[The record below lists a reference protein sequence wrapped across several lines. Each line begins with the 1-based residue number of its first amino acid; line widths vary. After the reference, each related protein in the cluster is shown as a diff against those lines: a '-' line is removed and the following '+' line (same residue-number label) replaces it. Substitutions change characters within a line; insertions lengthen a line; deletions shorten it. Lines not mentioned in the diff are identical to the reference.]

1 MKPQLVILRG
11 LPGAGKSTFAKNYAN
26 VLTASGQVVKGPFE
40 ADNFFVNKTTGEYE
54 FNPELLGAA
63 HTQCMKD
70 VELVMLQQ
78 ATHVIVSNTATTERE
93 LKPYLAL
100 AKKYGY
106 DVVSLVVENRHGNDS
121 VHNVPEE
128 AITKMEARFSVK
140 LRSTDV

>member
-26 VLTASGQVVKGPFE
+26 VLAASGQVVKGPFE
-40 ADNFFVNKTTGEYE
+40 ADNFFINKTTGAYE

-128 AITKMEARFSVK
+128 AMTKMEARFSVK
-140 LRSTDV
+140 LRPTDV